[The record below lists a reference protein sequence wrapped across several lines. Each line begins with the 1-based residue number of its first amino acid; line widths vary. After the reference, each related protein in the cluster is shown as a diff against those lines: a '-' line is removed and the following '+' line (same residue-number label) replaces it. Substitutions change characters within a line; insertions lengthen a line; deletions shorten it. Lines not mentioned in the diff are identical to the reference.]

1 MYYLF
6 FVIGWIEGDDIIVND
21 NTTNKLIATMDCA
34 FKILINVYLFNTV
47 YIYNLYIYF
56 IDKFIFNC
64 FIDPNYVTVVNTFNV
79 SIFYYHSLQ
88 YV

>member
-6 FVIGWIEGDDIIVND
+6 FVIGWIEGNDIIVNG

-34 FKILINVYLFNTV
+34 FKILINVYLLNV
-47 YIYNLYIYF
+47 VYIYF

-64 FIDPNYVTVVNTFNV
+64 FIDPNYVTVVNTFIV
-79 SIFYYHSLQ
+79 SMFYYHSLQ